1 MKQKNL
7 FLVKIFCLNF
17 LLFLLSANKI
27 LATSPN
33 HEWTIV
39 VPSAES
45 TTTGV
50 GASNGVFA
58 DDQGNTYV
66 VGSFS
71 GEADFGVGQDS
82 ATRTSNGNAD
92 IFISKY
98 SSDGTRVWTKTYGGS
113 GSDWANSVVV
123 DDASSVYVIGFFSE
137 TVDFGAG
144 NDLAERS
151 AAGSTD
157 VFILKLDTNGN
168 RYWTKTIGG
177 GGSENGYSLALDA
190 SATYIYAV
198 GEFYGTADFGT
209 GGDTAQR
216 TADGSADAFISKY
229 ATSNGDR
236 AWTKTIGG
244 TSDEFSRTISI
255 GSNDLIYVGGYF
267 TGEANFG
274 LGGDLASRTSQG
286 AGDGFVSRYQPD
298 GVRDWTI
305 TFGGLGEDK
314 VRSLVVNSDQT
325 IFVGGSFEEEV
336 DFGEGEDASSRTSAG
351 LVDAFLS
358 KYSPAGERVWTQ
370 TFGGL
375 SYEEVSSVAIGSNG
389 NLFITGWFGD
399 EVDFDPTSGETI
411 RSSNSG
417 WDSSMFLSSFSPT
430 GAYLWTRVSEGGDWS
445 SGYSVSTGYGS
456 IYVAGDVIGAVNFN
470 PAGDSFVV
478 SGDEDNGSPALT
490 RFSLASLVEGEESG
504 GEGSEEGG
512 SGEGEGEESNVE
524 ENSQDVDNDTIAQFS
539 SNNTGNSSG
548 FSATTKADPPSCTA
562 QKPVGSP
569 YLFEAIVKGQQL
581 TLYFTPVN
589 DNAKSYIIAY
599 SSQQNQYEHAVE
611 FTPAYNNGVINYTIN
626 HLDLN
631 QTYYVSV
638 RAGND
643 CASGEWSNQIKIV
656 TPKNLLQKFQ
666 YYMNVL

>member
-1 MKQKNL
+1 M
-7 FLVKIFCLNF
+7 
-17 LLFLLSANKI
+17 
-27 LATSPN
+27 
-33 HEWTIV
+33 
-39 VPSAES
+39 
-45 TTTGV
+45 
-50 GASNGVFA
+50 
-58 DDQGNTYV
+58 
-66 VGSFS
+66 
-71 GEADFGVGQDS
+71 
-82 ATRTSNGNAD
+82 
-92 IFISKY
+92 
-98 SSDGTRVWTKTYGGS
+98 
-113 GSDWANSVVV
+113 
-123 DDASSVYVIGFFSE
+123 
-137 TVDFGAG
+137 DFGAG

-151 AAGSTD
+151 AVGSTD

-168 RYWTKTIGG
+168 RDWTKTIGG

-298 GVRDWTI
+298 GVRDWTV

-336 DFGEGEDASSRTSAG
+336 DFGAGEDDGNRTSAG
-351 LVDAFLS
+351 AEDAFIS
-358 KYSPAGERVWTQ
+358 RYTSDGVRVWTQ
-370 TFGGL
+370 TIGGAT
-375 SYEEVSSVAIGSNG
+375 YDVIGSVTIGGNG
-389 NLFITGWFGD
+389 NLFITGWFGS
-399 EVDFDPTSGETI
+399 EVDFDPSVNENLKTSTASLDSTMFV
-411 RSSNSG
+411 SSHSLNG
-417 WDSSMFLSSFSPT
+417 D
-430 GAYLWTRVSEGGDWS
+430 YLWTRVAEGGLWS
-445 SGYSVSTGYGS
+445 SGYAISTGFGS
-456 IYVAGDVIGAVNFN
+456 IYVAGDVLGTVDFN
-470 PAGDSFVV
+470 PEGSSFMV

-512 SGEGEGEESNVE
+512 SGEDDEGEGEESNVE
-524 ENSQDVDNDTIAQFS
+524 ENSQDLGNNTITQLS
-539 SNNTGNSSG
+539 SNNAGNSSG

-569 YLFEAIVKGQQL
+569 YLFEARVNGQQL